1 MTMSVTLAGAVGGP
15 PAGAAGHPYQEA
27 TFTLPTSVIK
37 YYKSHESTLH
47 R

>member
-1 MTMSVTLAGAVGGP
+1 VTLAGAVGGP
-15 PAGAAGHPYQEA
+15 PAGAAGTPIKMP

-37 YYKSHESTLH
+37 YYKSHESTLQ

>member
-1 MTMSVTLAGAVGGP
+1 MSVTLAGAVGGP
-15 PAGAAGHPYQEA
+15 PAGAAGTP

-37 YYKSHESTLH
+37 YYKSHESTLQ